1 MPKAKSIQ
9 FRFKSP
15 VASTSTPASQSL
27 FLNIDKTDT
36 NQFAAV
42 LEHTVAAISGS
53 YSGSIVNPDSVY
65 GTLKFIHEELALS
78 ASIELPFLNG
88 EWWSTMITQE
98 TISGGYNYTLY
109 AGSKVYDGVDGN
121 TVGFQ
126 ASASFTGSL
135 DWTKSA
141 DNYMPGSGSRS
152 VLGQLYTPFTG
163 SVQELRYFSTVVSEG
178 QFKDY
183 VQDSNSIEGSSGLFF
198 RAALGGELF
207 TASSSIHPKAGGFD
221 RVDSFITGNGFSITS
236 GSFTPNYETALV
248 DQIISGVR
256 NRVSSKIKQGNL
268 VLPDNSAEFANIPT
282 GNILSSTTSIQQ
294 QLQVSQSFTRDVNY
308 VEVALS
314 PQNEIND
321 DINAT
326 YGYFNIGEY
335 IGDPLEYASTSTVY
349 PSLEA
354 LKNSYFLKYNTGYSL
369 KDYTRLSKYYDNAVF
384 QMIKDFVPVR
394 AGVATGVVIKQH
406 LLERNRV
413 RPAQASYEDLL
424 LTGSIKPQSR
434 GYEEGTIQVFSGGP
448 GGSVNSLVGLN
459 QAWTASYNSPIGL
472 VTQVESSQYEF
483 YNGEYSGSVI
493 PAQISY
499 SLNEDPLLNNVS
511 AARLSTF
518 YEDIDYSTSPS
529 VPVNLNLIL
538 SGSAIKA
545 SVPDSNY
552 TSLRS
557 IVPRYLGSKNT
568 GEVNY
573 SQSFSPI
580 TIAPGYPVDSKT
592 PWFAF
597 FNGINNSAELGRNG
611 GGNINVTALINA
623 ETSDVITLTTDNQN
637 IDFLGQLFKN
647 GDFPAIVPVAADII
661 LQGQVEVEAAGE
673 IYQTILMKSGSIG
686 TGYLGVS
693 HPSGAISYNYAAPGT
708 GNEDQFFGGIAVTQS
723 FAPAGFPPNAWWFA
737 YSSSEYAGDWFDLI
751 NTRTPS
757 ANLASTVQGLG
768 SIYVYNKALGA
779 HSQEPLNTLEET
791 YLPIQRGDMIRVGT
805 TLSIDTS
812 MNVNGETLPVLQSL
826 RTISYLPASGFS
838 DPEITFRRTSNS
850 PPFHSSASLID
861 PLPEV
866 KGLTDPG
873 DYGNQSFRI
882 IRRIPTEFY
891 ILVKTKPNPYTGQGL
906 LLPHNF
912 DTTYDARQVATT
924 LGFIK
929 ST

>member
-27 FLNIDKTDT
+27 FVSIDKTDT

-42 LEHTVAAISGS
+42 LEHTVATTSGS
-53 YSGSIVNPDSVY
+53 YSGSIINPDSVY

-88 EWWSTMITQE
+88 EWWSTMVTQE

-135 DWTKSA
+135 DWNRSA
-141 DNYMPGSGSRS
+141 DNYMPGSSSRDIS
-152 VLGQLYTPFTG
+152 GQTYTPFTG
-163 SVQELRYFSTVVSEG
+163 SVQELRYFSTVITEV

-207 TASSSIHPKAGGFD
+207 TASSSIHPRAGGFS
-221 RVDSFITGNGFSITS
+221 RVDSFITGNGFNIIS
-236 GSFTPNYETALV
+236 GSFAPNYETALV
-248 DQIISGVR
+248 DQVISGVR
-256 NRVSSKIKQGNL
+256 NRVSDKIKQGNL
-268 VLPDNSAEFANIPT
+268 VLPDSSGEFANIPI
-282 GNILSSTTSIQQ
+282 GNVLSATRTLQQ

-314 PQNEIND
+314 PQNELND

-335 IGDPLEYASTSTVY
+335 IGDPLDYASTATTY
-349 PSLEA
+349 PLLEN
-354 LKNSYFLKYNTGYSL
+354 LKNSYFLKYNTGYNL

-413 RPAQASYEDLL
+413 RPAQVSYEDLL

-434 GYEEGTIQVFSGGP
+434 GYENGTIEVFSGGP
-448 GGSVNSLVGLN
+448 GGSVNSLVGID
-459 QAWTASYNSPIGL
+459 QAWTASYNSPLGL
-472 VTQVESSQYEF
+472 VTQIESSQYEF
-483 YNGEYSGSVI
+483 YSGEYSGSVLT
-493 PAQISY
+493 AQISY
-499 SLNEDPLLNNVS
+499 SLNEEPLLNNVS
-511 AARLSTF
+511 TARLSSF
-518 YEDIDYSTSPS
+518 YEDVDYSTSITT
-529 VPVNLNLIL
+529 PVNIDLIL

-557 IVPRYLGSKNT
+557 ITPRYLGSKNT

-573 SQSFSPI
+573 SQSFSP
-580 TIAPGYPVDSKT
+580 TTVAPGYPVDSKT

-597 FNGINNSAELGRNG
+597 FNGIYNSAELGSG
-611 GGNINVTALINA
+611 IGGNINVSALINA
-623 ETSDVITLTTDNQN
+623 ETSDVITLTSDNQN

-647 GDFPAIVPVAADII
+647 GDFPAIVPAVADVI
-661 LQGQVEVEAAGE
+661 LEGQVEVQAAGE
-673 IYQTILMKSGSIG
+673 LYQTILMKSGSIG
-686 TGYLGVS
+686 TGYLGNFY
-693 HPSGAISYNYAAPGT
+693 PSGALSFNYAEIGSPTPNYFYSGVAM
-708 GNEDQFFGGIAVTQS
+708 TQS
-723 FAPAGFPPNAWWFA
+723 YAGSDT
-737 YSSSEYAGDWFDLI
+737 YIYGHSSSYYESGWMAFLTAD
-751 NTRTPS
+751 PS
-757 ANLASTVQGLG
+757 NPNQGASNFPDTVQSLG
-768 SIYVYNKALGA
+768 SIYIYNKSSGLY
-779 HSQEPLNTLEET
+779 SQEHLSTAQDT
-791 YLPIQRGDMIRVGT
+791 YFPIQPTDFIRVGT
-805 TLSIDTS
+805 TASIDVPQQGGTK
-812 MNVNGETLPVLQSL
+812 TLSSIEALGQ
-826 RTISYLPASGFS
+826 IKAIKWDGFS
-838 DPEITFRRTSNS
+838 GTPTGAA
-850 PPFHSSASLID
+850 SASVVAAFGNSGD
-861 PLPEV
+861 F
-866 KGLTDPG
+866 TDV
-873 DYGNQSFRI
+873 DNQSFRV
-882 IRRIPTEFY
+882 IRRVPTEFY
-891 ILVKTKPNPYTGQGL
+891 VLVKTKPNAFTGEGL

-912 DTTYDARQVATT
+912 DNKYNARQVATT

-929 ST
+929 RNQL

>member
-15 VASTSTPASQSL
+15 VASISTPPSQSL
-27 FLNIDKTDT
+27 LVSIDNSDYT
-36 NQFAAV
+36 QFAAV
-42 LEHTVAAISGS
+42 LEHTIAATSGS
-53 YSGSIVNPDSVY
+53 YSGSIINPDSVY
-65 GTLKFIHEELALS
+65 GTLKFIHEDIALS

-98 TISGGYNYTLY
+98 TISGGYSYTIY

-135 DWTKSA
+135 DWKRVA
-141 DNYMPGSGSRS
+141 NNYLPGSGSRD
-152 VLGQLYTPFTG
+152 VLGETYIPFTG
-163 SVQELRYFSTVVSEG
+163 SVQELRYFSTVVTED
-178 QFKDY
+178 QFRDY

-207 TASSSIHPKAGGFD
+207 TASSSIHPRAGGFGKIN
-221 RVDSFITGNGFSITS
+221 SFTSGNGFTIVS
-236 GSFTPNYETALV
+236 GSFTPNYEIALV
-248 DQIISGVR
+248 DQVLSGVR
-256 NRVSSKIKQGNL
+256 NRVSDKIKQGNL
-268 VLPDNSAEFANIPT
+268 VMPSNSTEFSNIPI
-282 GNILSSTTSIQQ
+282 GSVLSSTTSLQQ
-294 QLQVSQSFTRDVNY
+294 RLQVSQSFSRDVNY
-308 VEVALS
+308 LEVALS

-335 IGDPLEYASTSTVY
+335 IGDPVNYTSTATTY
-349 PSLEA
+349 PLLEN
-354 LKNSYFLKYNTGYSL
+354 LKNSYFIKYNTGYNL
-369 KDYTRLSKYYDNAVF
+369 KDYIRLSKYYDNAVF

-394 AGVATGVVIKQH
+394 AGIATGVVIKQH

-413 RPAQASYEDLL
+413 RPAQVSYEDLL

-434 GYEEGTIQVFSGGP
+434 GYGEGTIEVFSGGP
-448 GGSVNSLVGLN
+448 GGSVNSLVGPN
-459 QAWTASYNSPIGL
+459 QAWTASYNSLIGL

-493 PAQISY
+493 TAQISY
-499 SLNEDPLLNNVS
+499 SLNEEPLLNNVS

-518 YEDIDYSTSPS
+518 YEDVDYSTSVS
-529 VPVNLNLIL
+529 TPVNLDLIL

-557 IVPRYLGSKNT
+557 ITPRYLGSKNT

-573 SQSFSPI
+573 SQSFSPV
-580 TIAPGYPVDSKT
+580 TVAAGYPVDSKT

-597 FNGINNSAELGRNG
+597 FNGIYNSAELGSG
-611 GGNINVTALINA
+611 VGGNVNVSALINA
-623 ETSDVITLTTDNQN
+623 ETSDVITLTSDNQN

-647 GDFPAIVPVAADII
+647 GDFPAIVPALADII
-661 LQGQVEVEAAGE
+661 LEGQVEVQAAGE

-686 TGYLGVS
+686 TGYQGTYY
-693 HPSGAISYNYAAPGT
+693 PSGALSFNYSSPSQSPENFYAGV
-708 GNEDQFFGGIAVTQS
+708 GMTQS
-723 FAPAGFPPNAWWFA
+723 YVGSDTYIYGYSRTTSPIYEAGWMAFLTADPAGIGAANFP
-737 YSSSEYAGDWFDLI
+737 
-751 NTRTPS
+751 
-757 ANLASTVQGLG
+757 STVQGLG
-768 SIYVYNKALGA
+768 NIYIYNKSSGSY
-779 HSQEPLNTLEET
+779 SQEYLSTIKDT
-791 YLPIQRGDMIRVGT
+791 YFPIKPTDFIRVG
-805 TLSIDTS
+805 
-812 MNVNGETLPVLQSL
+812 
-826 RTISYLPASGFS
+826 
-838 DPEITFRRTSNS
+838 
-850 PPFHSSASLID
+850 SSASID
-861 PLPEV
+861 IPQRGGEATLSSLEV
-866 KGLTDPG
+866 LGQLKTIEWGGFNSPAPNTGQASASVVAPFENDEG
-873 DYGNQSFRI
+873 FANINNQSFRV
-882 IRRIPTEFY
+882 IRRVPSEFY
-891 ILVKTKPNPYTGQGL
+891 VLVKTKPNAFTGEGL

-929 ST
+929 KTQL